1 MRLRNDVTAAQIQRK
16 KKGTRKGSFFVQN
29 KVYSIFMQRMFFSIL
44 IFFLFFS
51 YATAADSCR
60 TSSKKVH
67 SEWVY
72 VGKELVVVNGKTF
85 ELNVKK
91 NEQRRKRST
100 NDTDEIVATYTKFN
114 EDYTGRN
121 QEKVLIRMKSRTNK
135 KL

>member
-1 MRLRNDVTAAQIQRK
+1 
-16 KKGTRKGSFFVQN
+16 
-29 KVYSIFMQRMFFSIL
+29 MQRMFFSIL

-60 TSSKKVH
+60 TYSKNVH

-91 NEQRRKRST
+91 T
-100 NDTDEIVATYTKFN
+100 NNAENALQMI
-114 EDYTGRN
+114 
-121 QEKVLIRMKSRTNK
+121 QMKS
-135 KL
+135 